1 MHYNSQKSQLVMSEY
16 GRNVHQLIDLAIL
29 EQDIEKRS
37 RMVKG
42 IIELM
47 GQLNPHLR
55 NIEDYRHKLWD
66 HLFLISDFKLEVESP
81 YPLPQKEILLARP
94 EPLEYPKGRLK
105 HRSYGENILKLV
117 EKAKATE
124 DPQKKEALSKV
135 IANYIKVVH
144 TNWIKENVSDEQV
157 KNELSTLSEGELQ
170 LSDSSQLGK
179 FFVQRTNVGGNGQ
192 SNNRN
197 QNRHRSNGQNK
208 NRNNGQNRHRNNG
221 QNNNNKNNN
230 NGNAI

>member
-29 EQDIEKRS
+29 EQDTEKRS

-81 YPLPQKEILLARP
+81 YPLPQKEVLLARP
-94 EPLEYPKGRLK
+94 EPLEYPKGKLK

-117 EKAKATE
+117 EKAKTTE
-124 DPQKKEALSKV
+124 DPQKREVLSKV

-157 KNELSTLSEGELQ
+157 KNELSTLSEGQLQ

-179 FFVQRTNVGGNGQ
+179 FFVQRTNVTGNGQ
-192 SNNRN
+192 NNNRN

>member
-1 MHYNSQKSQLVMSEY
+1 MSEY
-16 GRNVHQLIDLAIL
+16 GRNVHQLVDLAIL
-29 EQDIEKRS
+29 EQDAEKRS

-81 YPLPQKEILLARP
+81 YPLPQKEVLLARP
-94 EPLEYPKGRLK
+94 EPLEYPKGKLK

-124 DPQKKEALSKV
+124 DPQKKEVLSKV

-170 LSDSSQLGK
+170 LSDGSQLGK
-179 FFVQRTNVGGNGQ
+179 FFVQRTNVIGNGQ
-192 SNNRN
+192 NNNRN

>member
-29 EQDIEKRS
+29 EPDMEKRT

-55 NIEDYRHKLWD
+55 NVEDYRHKLWD

-81 YPLPQKEILLARP
+81 YPYPQKEVLFAKP
-94 EPLEYPKGRLK
+94 EPLDYPKGILK

-117 EKAKATE
+117 DKAKKTE
-124 DPQKKEALSKV
+124 DPAKKEALAKI

-157 KNELSTLSEGELQ
+157 KNELNTLSEGELK
-170 LSDSSQLGK
+170 LSDNSQLGK
-179 FFVQRTNVGGNGQ
+179 FFVQRTTPTNNN
-192 SNNRN
+192 NNRN
-197 QNRHRSNGQNK
+197 QN
-208 NRNNGQNRHRNNG
+208 NRHRNNG
-221 QNNNNKNNN
+221 QNNSSKNS
-230 NGNAI
+230 NGNVI

>member
-16 GRNVHQLIDLAIL
+16 GRNVHQLVDLAIL
-29 EQDIEKRS
+29 EQDTEKRS

-81 YPLPQKEILLARP
+81 YPLPQKEVLLARP
-94 EPLEYPKGRLK
+94 EPLEYPKGKLK

-124 DPQKKEALSKV
+124 DPQKKEVLSKV

-170 LSDSSQLGK
+170 LSDGSQLGK
-179 FFVQRTNVGGNGQ
+179 FFVQRTNVIGNGQ
-192 SNNRN
+192 NNNRN